1 MSQEILEISVRVDE
15 YFDVEFNWAEGVFGL
30 IVEVCEKLNIK

>member
-15 YFDVEFNWAEGVFGL
+15 QFDVNFNLSDGVLGL
-30 IVEVCEKLNIK
+30 ILSIFED